1 LLQRHVGKGIDAKNP
16 AFLSFSLLP
25 KELTQLNAVC
35 QNFPGIFLRKTSATG
50 GGRACH
56 KLLPFRDIGA
66 AFSAL
71 IGHAYIFYN
80 VSVDNL

>member
-1 LLQRHVGKGIDAKNP
+1 MQAVSQGREI
-16 AFLSFSLLP
+16 F
-25 KELTQLNAVC
+25 AVC
-35 QNFPGIFLRKTSATG
+35 HYFPGIFPRKISATG

-56 KLLPFRDIGA
+56 KLLAFRDIGA

-71 IGHAYIFYN
+71 IGHASIFYN